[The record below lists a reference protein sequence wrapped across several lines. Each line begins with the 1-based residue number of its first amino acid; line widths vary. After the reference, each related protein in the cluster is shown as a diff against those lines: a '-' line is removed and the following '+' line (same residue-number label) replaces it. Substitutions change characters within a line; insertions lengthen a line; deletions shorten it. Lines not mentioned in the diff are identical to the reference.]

1 MDKPVTVRLRDSQ
14 VRELMALAVMDDVS
28 LADLLRTAVTE
39 YVDQR
44 LSDPDLVSKAEAA
57 KERQNKVFE
66 ELVRP
71 LADVSTRSDAS

>member
-28 LADLLRTAVTE
+28 LADLLRTAVTD
-39 YVDQR
+39 YVNQR

-71 LADVSTRSDAS
+71 LADAWTRPEAS

>member
-28 LADLLRTAVTE
+28 LADLLRTAVTD
-39 YVDQR
+39 YVNQR

-71 LADVSTRSDAS
+71 LADASTRPEAP

>member
-28 LADLLRTAVTE
+28 LAELLRTAISD
-39 YVDQR
+39 YVEVR
-44 LSDPDLVSKAEAA
+44 LADPDLVKKAELA
-57 KERQNKVFE
+57 RQRQTRVFE

-71 LADVSTRSDAS
+71 LSAEV